1 MFLASVV
8 GSMPRPHFVRDL
20 LDPERAPRDPAALAA
35 RMDAAVDF
43 VVALQEQAGL
53 DVVTDGEYR
62 RRSYIGIIADVC
74 DGFALERRA
83 GSWWHT
89 VVAPLVVA
97 RPGLAAAEARYLKQR
112 TDRRVKVAL
121 PSPYLLGTRMW
132 DPQRSVDAYP
142 TRRAFMEALVPIL
155 RGEVIALRDAGCDV
169 CQIDDP
175 HLCLF
180 VDPAVRNSIEDVDAE
195 IAMAVDLTN
204 AVTAG
209 ITGITR
215 AIHLCR
221 RNKGRAG
228 WIGVGGYQ
236 PIMPALQRLEVDQY
250 VLEFTI
256 PVAGELAVL
265 AQLPEDRSIGLGCV
279 DCRGEV
285 VDSVDT
291 IVARVERALEFL
303 PAERIELN
311 PDCGFAPG
319 NAADI
324 PLDEAYGKLCNEA
337 AAARRL
343 RERFS
348 AGSRTGRSA
357 PA

>member
-1 MFLASVV
+1 
-8 GSMPRPHFVRDL
+8 MPRPQFVRDL
-20 LDPERAPRDPAALAA
+20 LDPERAPSDPAALAT
-35 RMDAAVDF
+35 RLDAAVDF

-74 DGFALERRA
+74 DGFLLERRA

-89 VVAPLVVA
+89 VVAPLEAV
-97 RPGLAAAEARYLKQR
+97 RPGLAAAEARYLRSR
-112 TDRRVKVAL
+112 TDRRIKVAL

-132 DPQRSVDAYP
+132 DPDRSRNAYP

-155 RGEVIALRDAGCDV
+155 RAEVIALREAGCDV

-180 VDPAVRNSIEDVDAE
+180 VDPAVRRQVEDVEAE
-195 IAMAVDLTN
+195 IAMAVDMTN

-209 ITGITR
+209 VGGITR

-228 WIGVGGYQ
+228 WIGEGGYE
-236 PIMPALQRLEVDQY
+236 PLLPALRRLEVDQY

-265 AQLPEDRSIGLGCV
+265 AQLPEDRTIGLGCV

-285 VDSVDT
+285 VDSVDA
-291 IVARVERALEFL
+291 IVARVERALEYL
-303 PAERIELN
+303 PAERLELN

-319 NAADI
+319 NAAEI
-324 PLDEAYGKLCNEA
+324 PLDEAYAKLSNEA
-337 AAARRL
+337 EAARRL
-343 RERFS
+343 RDRVS
-348 AGSRTGRSA
+348 GGSRRPVPPS